1 MLRIKLIVISVV
13 LAGLGSL
20 LVGCG
25 QGDSGAHMMGG
36 GMMGGGMM
44 GRMPPAIGK
53 QSLPEQ
59 QSEGAR
65 LFQSYCG
72 QCHAL
77 PALTAHTARD
87 WPQVMMRM
95 KQRMVT
101 QGKAVP
107 DRDQLQAITA
117 YLQRNA
123 E

>member
-1 MLRIKLIVISVV
+1 
-13 LAGLGSL
+13 
-20 LVGCG
+20 
-25 QGDSGAHMMGG
+25 MMGQ
-36 GMMGGGMM
+36 
-44 GRMPPAIGK
+44 MPPGISE
-53 QSLPEQ
+53 QSLAER

-87 WPQVMMRM
+87 WPQVVVRM

-107 DRDQLQAITA
+107 DREQLQVITA

>member
-1 MLRIKLIVISVV
+1 MLRINRIVLSVV
-13 LAGLGSL
+13 LAGLGSM

-44 GRMPPAIGK
+44 RQMPPGISK

-65 LFQSYCG
+65 LFQGYCG

-77 PALTAHTARD
+77 PALTAHTPSD
-87 WPQVMMRM
+87 WPQVVARM

-107 DRDQLQAITA
+107 NSDQLQVITA
-117 YLQRNA
+117 YLQRNT

>member
-1 MLRIKLIVISVV
+1 MLRIELIALSVV

-20 LVGCG
+20 LTGCG
-25 QGDSGAHMMGG
+25 RGDSGAHMMGG

-44 GRMPPAIGK
+44 GQMPPGISK

-65 LFQSYCG
+65 LFRSYCG

-77 PALTAHTARD
+77 PAPTAHTARD

-107 DRDQLQAITA
+107 DRDQLQVISA